1 MSKQMNFDPNKIDGC
16 YPKCLK
22 KPFLIFV
29 AVVIVAMFVAV
40 LCCVGGVADCCKS
53 QTFAESSVESTLD
66 STQTSQENIAQV
78 PETPQEAPVQKPKEP
93 EKFDD
98 IKQKGEVLGATVT
111 LAKPQEKPAS
121 QVAKEQFLNYGKIH
135 NDYKIKFSVFF
146 DKNSSY
152 LGKKQQATFANSL
165 QNNAND
171 AKVALVMGYGCDL
184 GDKQYNFVL
193 INKRIERVIKAIK
206 KQYPRIEILSS
217 NEGQIHT
224 ENIDEK
230 GRETERRVDV
240 YFY

>member
-1 MSKQMNFDPNKIDGC
+1 MEQMNFDPNKIDGC

-22 KPFLIFV
+22 KPFLMFAVAIVVLAFV
-29 AVVIVAMFVAV
+29 ALL
-40 LCCVGGVADCCKS
+40 LCRGGVADCCKG
-53 QTFAESSVESTLD
+53 AESSAQ
-66 STQTSQENIAQV
+66 STQESAVEA
-78 PETPQEAPVQKPKEP
+78 PETPKEEPAQQIKEP

-111 LAKPQEKPAS
+111 LAKPQEKPVW

-184 GDKQYNFVL
+184 GDKQYNFAL

-206 KQYPRIEILSS
+206 RQHPHIEILSS
-217 NEGQIHT
+217 NEGQIHS

-230 GRETERRVDV
+230 GREAERRVDV

>member
-53 QTFAESSVESTLD
+53 QTFAES
-66 STQTSQENIAQV
+66 TQTSQENIAQV
-78 PETPQEAPVQKPKEP
+78 PETPQEALPQKPKEP

-111 LAKPQEKPAS
+111 LAKPQEKLAS

>member
-1 MSKQMNFDPNKIDGC
+1 MEQMNFDPNKIDGC

-22 KPFLIFV
+22 KPFLIFAV
-29 AVVIVAMFVAV
+29 AIVVLAFVALL
-40 LCCVGGVADCCKS
+40 LCRGGVADCCKG
-53 QTFAESSVESTLD
+53 AESSTQ
-66 STQTSQENIAQV
+66 STQESVIEA
-78 PETPQEAPVQKPKEP
+78 PETPQEATINKPKEP

-111 LAKPQEKPAS
+111 LAKPQEKPVW

-184 GDKQYNFVL
+184 GDKQYNFAL
-193 INKRIERVIKAIK
+193 INKRIERVMKAIK
-206 KQYPRIEILSS
+206 RQHPSIEILSS
-217 NEGQIHT
+217 NEGQIHS

-230 GRETERRVDV
+230 GREAERRVDV

>member
-29 AVVIVAMFVAV
+29 AIVIVAMFVAV
-40 LCCVGGVADCCKS
+40 LCCIGGVADCCKN
-53 QTFAESSVESTLD
+53 QTFAE

-78 PETPQEAPVQKPKEP
+78 LETPQEALPQKPKEP

>member
-1 MSKQMNFDPNKIDGC
+1 MSENMNFDPNKIDGC

-22 KPFLIFV
+22 TPFLIFV

-40 LCCVGGVADCCKS
+40 LCCVGGVADCCKN
-53 QTFAESSVESTLD
+53 QAIAESSAESSAESNLD
-66 STQTSQENIAQV
+66 STAESTNLAEKNTAK
-78 PETPQEAPVQKPKEP
+78 TPKEP

-98 IKQKGEVLGATVT
+98 IKVKGETFSSTVA
-111 LAKPQEKPAS
+111 LAKQKEKPVP
-121 QVAKEQFLNYGKIH
+121 QVAKEQFLNYGKIY

-152 LGKKQQATFANSL
+152 LGKKQQTTFASSL
-165 QNNAND
+165 QNNAHD
-171 AKVALVMGYGCDL
+171 AKIALVMGYGCDL
-184 GDKQYNFVL
+184 GDKQYNFAL

-206 KQYPRIEILSS
+206 RQYPQMEIVSS
-217 NEGQIHT
+217 NEGQIYD

-230 GRETERRVDV
+230 GREAERRVDV

>member
-29 AVVIVAMFVAV
+29 AIVIVAMFVAV
-40 LCCVGGVADCCKS
+40 LCCVGGVADCCKN
-53 QTFAESSVESTLD
+53 QTFAESSAEST
-66 STQTSQENIAQV
+66 QENIAQV
-78 PETPQEAPVQKPKEP
+78 PEIPQEVLPQKPKEP

-111 LAKPQEKPAS
+111 LAKPQEKPVW

-206 KQYPRIEILSS
+206 KQYPHIEILSS

>member
-1 MSKQMNFDPNKIDGC
+1 MEQMNFDPNKIDGC

-22 KPFLIFV
+22 KPFLIF
-29 AVVIVAMFVAV
+29 AAVIVVLAFVALL
-40 LCCVGGVADCCKS
+40 LCRGGVADCCKG
-53 QTFAESSVESTLD
+53 AESSAQ
-66 STQTSQENIAQV
+66 STQESVIEA
-78 PETPQEAPVQKPKEP
+78 PETPKEATINKPKEP

-111 LAKPQEKPAS
+111 LAKPQEKPVW

-184 GDKQYNFVL
+184 GDKQYNFAL
-193 INKRIERVIKAIK
+193 INKRIERVMKAIK
-206 KQYPRIEILSS
+206 RQHPSIEILSS
-217 NEGQIHT
+217 NEGQIHS

-230 GRETERRVDV
+230 GREAERRVDV

>member
-29 AVVIVAMFVAV
+29 AVIVVLAFVALL
-40 LCCVGGVADCCKS
+40 LCRGGVADCCKS
-53 QTFAESSVESTLD
+53 PVGAEST
-66 STQTSQENIAQV
+66 QENIAQV

-111 LAKPQEKPAS
+111 LAKTQEKPVP

-135 NDYKIKFSVFF
+135 NDYKIKFAVFF

-152 LGKKQQATFANSL
+152 LGKKQQTTFANSL

-206 KQYPRIEILSS
+206 KQYPHIEILSS

-230 GRETERRVDV
+230 GREAERRVDV

>member
-1 MSKQMNFDPNKIDGC
+1 MEQMNFDPNKIDGC

-29 AVVIVAMFVAV
+29 AVIVVLAFVALL
-40 LCCVGGVADCCKS
+40 LCRGGVADCCKG
-53 QTFAESSVESTLD
+53 AESSAQ
-66 STQTSQENIAQV
+66 STQESVIEA
-78 PETPQEAPVQKPKEP
+78 PKTPQEAMINKPKEP

-111 LAKPQEKPAS
+111 LAKPQEKPVW

-184 GDKQYNFVL
+184 GDKQYNFAL

-206 KQYPRIEILSS
+206 RQHPSIEILSS
-217 NEGQIHT
+217 NEGQIHS

-230 GRETERRVDV
+230 GREAERRVDV

>member
-1 MSKQMNFDPNKIDGC
+1 MSNQMNFDPNKIDGC

-22 KPFLIFV
+22 KPFLICVVVVVV
-29 AVVIVAMFVAV
+29 ALFVAV
-40 LCCVGGVADCCKS
+40 LLCRGGVADCCKNA
-53 QTFAESSVESTLD
+53 TGAESSAESTLE
-66 STQTSQENIAQV
+66 SPQ
-78 PETPQEAPVQKPKEP
+78 ETPTKPKEP

-98 IKQKGEVLGATVT
+98 IKVKGEVLSSNVSLT
-111 LAKPQEKPAS
+111 KPQETPTFQA
-121 QVAKEQFLNYGKIH
+121 AKEQFLNYGKIH

-184 GDKQYNFVL
+184 GDKQYNFML

-206 KQYPRIEILSS
+206 KQYPSIEILSS
-217 NEGQIHT
+217 NEGQIYA

-230 GRETERRVDV
+230 GRESERRVDV